1 MVHRTPRQGG
11 SNSGSSLCID
21 EHVVIILLH
30 CMHSDEEQ
38 NVFIMFCPISCRVQ
52 TRRCYLP
59 GIICL
64 RTFFWTFPVD
74 VFGSSCRNTTC
85 LGTWKWA
92 ILLRAHAITS
102 FSVSCPAT
110 SLVCRTMKAHGTS
123 PHFSSGLATKAI
135 SLMAGCIKIMFST
148 SMEEMF
154 SPPDMMMSA
163 SINRSLVRPL

>member
-1 MVHRTPRQGG
+1 MQ
-11 SNSGSSLCID
+11 D
-21 EHVVIILLH
+21 LL
-30 CMHSDEEQ
+30 
-38 NVFIMFCPISCRVQ
+38 N
-52 TRRCYLP
+52 YY
-59 GIICL
+59 GIIFL

-74 VFGSSCRNTTC
+74 VFGSSSRNTTC

-92 ILLRAHAITS
+92 ILLRAQAITS

-110 SLVCRTMKAHGTS
+110 SLACRTMKAHGTS

-135 SLMAGCIKIMFST
+135 SLMAGCIKMMFST

-163 SINRSLVRPL
+163 VMDASIDRSLVRPL